1 MNGMTYCFKPNQERS
16 SCSFHG
22 RKNTQCTGQKPV
34 GIRQK
39 QKSSPDK
46 SDELEYDGLIISK
59 LDSDLSV
66 PYEQFT
72 GWNWHLF
79 ITRGY
84 KRLSRLQRAI
94 PSAFLDKFPGY
105 KFYRV

>member
-66 PYEQFT
+66 PHVA
-72 GWNWHLF
+72 GWIWHLVPLF
-79 ITRGY
+79 VDQVVKASQGHY
-84 KRLSRLQRAI
+84 PQ
-94 PSAFLDKFPGY
+94 PFLISK
-105 KFYRV
+105 